1 MNFDRLISRGDQR
14 LINGR
19 SNLKGLSSMIIK
31 FRLVYI
37 LRMQTPY
44 YLNTQVSR
52 CDQKLINGRSNLKG
66 LSPMVIKKD
75 LFTYLVVLIFRR
87 QTPCYVNKYIST

>member
-1 MNFDRLISRGDQR
+1 MNLDRLIIRGDQR

-37 LRMQTPY
+37 FRTQTPY

-52 CDQKLINGRSNLKG
+52 CDQKLINGRSNLKR
-66 LSPMVIKKD
+66 LSTMVIKIR
-75 LFTYLVVLIFRR
+75 LVYIFRM
-87 QTPCYVNKYIST
+87 QTPR

>member
-1 MNFDRLISRGDQR
+1 MNLDRLISRGDQR

-37 LRMQTPY
+37 FRTQMPY

-66 LSPMVIKKD
+66 LSPMVIKIR
-75 LFTYLVVLIFRR
+75 LVYIFGK
-87 QTPCYVNKYIST
+87 QTLAK

>member
-1 MNFDRLISRGDQR
+1 
-14 LINGR
+14 
-19 SNLKGLSSMIIK
+19 MIIK

-52 CDQKLINGRSNLKG
+52 CDQKLINGRSKLKG
-66 LSPMVIKKD
+66 LSSMIIKIR
-75 LFTYLVVLIFRR
+75 LVYIFRTW
-87 QTPCYVNKYIST
+87 TPYYLNT